1 VARRARGIRTH
12 PAPAVSRSAH
22 VNLVL
27 RDVFDLDVRV
37 EEVAGTR
44 IGVYYR

>member
-1 VARRARGIRTH
+1 MARQARGTRTR
-12 PAPAVSRSAH
+12 PAPAASRSTHA
-22 VNLVL
+22 NLVL

-37 EEVAGTR
+37 EEVAGSR